1 MAWLV
6 LSFTS
11 TSDVIQR
18 ALFLLFGALAAV
30 LAAELILRALP
41 VSTSTNTGYY
51 LTPNILNYPP
61 RHEWTMATGWDLR
74 NVQHLRSNNMG
85 FAAEHDFVAGS
96 DAVGLIGDSYVEASM
111 LPPAD
116 RPAAQL
122 ARALGGRLVYAM
134 GGPGSSLLD
143 YAERIEWAHQT
154 LGLKTFVVLM
164 EHMDA
169 SQALC
174 NSANVHASCLSPDTL
189 EATTSRRP
197 ESSRLKNVLR
207 ESALAQYLISQ
218 LKFNAARLS
227 SPDFWRSG
235 TPPETEKP
243 NSSPAQTAP
252 ASLSPEQKRIVDM
265 AVDAFFEKLDP
276 MEGVRV
282 VFVIDMNRRN
292 LESGVRLPDESYHL
306 AQRLRA
312 RGQSV
317 VQGEPIYREHQ
328 RKSALRLDVGPYDQH
343 FNSIGVAL
351 LMEAAATALKQ
362 NSNNAKEN

>member
-1 MAWLV
+1 M
-6 LSFTS
+6 
-11 TSDVIQR
+11 IRR
-18 ALFLLFGALAAV
+18 ALFLLLGALASV
-30 LAAELILRALP
+30 FVAELILRVLP
-41 VSTSTNTGYY
+41 VSTATNTDYH

-61 RHEWTMATGWDLR
+61 NHEWTMATGWDLR
-74 NVQHLRSNNMG
+74 NVQHQRSNNMG

-111 LPPAD
+111 LPMAD

-122 ARALGGRLVYAM
+122 ERALGGRRVYAM

-143 YAERIEWAHQT
+143 YAERIEWAHRT
-154 LGLKTFVVLM
+154 LGLNTFVVLM
-164 EHMDA
+164 EHADA

-174 NSANVHASCLSPDTL
+174 NSANVHARCLSPDTL
-189 EATTSRRP
+189 EPTVSKRP
-197 ESSRLKNVLR
+197 ASSRFKNMLR
-207 ESALAQYLISQ
+207 ESALAQYLNSQ
-218 LKFNAARLS
+218 LKFNTARMS
-227 SPDFWRSG
+227 SPDFWRAG
-235 TPPETEKP
+235 TPLESGKP
-243 NSSPAQTAP
+243 SPAPVQTALTP
-252 ASLSPEQKRIVDM
+252 LAVEQKRIVDA
-265 AVDAFFEKLDP
+265 AVDAFFEKFDTL
-276 MEGVRV
+276 EGVRV

-312 RGQSV
+312 RGQLV

-328 RKSALRLDVGPYDQH
+328 RQSRLRLDVGPYDQH
-343 FNSIGVAL
+343 FNRIGVAL